1 MVYVCVQALVNVG
14 RELSLEVSGRVSTEV
29 DPRLAHNT
37 AAMVDRV
44 RNLAELYKEV
54 DVGVNRV
61 LFKLPATWEGIEA
74 ARHLE
79 AEGIKTHVTG
89 VASFAQV
96 SACAQANVAVIQIP
110 VGRIKDWARTHS
122 GDKEVEAAAAKGE
135 DPGVSLV
142 RRACAFIARNNF
154 PTKVMASNI
163 RSKEDALSLHGTD
176 YLVVPLK
183 VMEALKDT
191 PASPDLK
198 PAALSSAADKVKPW
212 DMARFMANIGPCARQ
227 LLQAEIDSAVSQAE
241 KVDKHFKKIWPPPNV
256 SETEQYLFK
265 FQIPSLLPYVRFPI
279 HASGASHSH
288 SLKPIPAAAGHA
300 SAFSSQGNTEGKEGK
315 KSNGAGDSPVEG
327 VREGEGEGEEKREVE
342 GVGKEGEE
350 VEEEMGESVAAARV
364 RVRHELYAPIEPYRS
379 GTLAV
384 SDVHTVYWEESGN
397 PKGQPVIFLHG
408 GPGGGTSPANRRF
421 FDPTFFRIILLDQR
435 GAGRS
440 TPHACLEENTTWHL
454 VEDIETL
461 RKHLGVDKWLVFGGS
476 WGSTLSLVYAA
487 THPDRVAGL
496 ILRGIFLL
504 RRKEVEWFY
513 QKGADSI
520 FPDAFDKYREFIPK
534 DEQQDLV
541 TAYHKRLMNDSDPD
555 QQVAAARHW
564 TEWEMATSYLLPNED
579 SLKRGEDDK
588 FALAF
593 ARIESHYFVNKG
605 FLPADSFLLDSVPKF
620 RHIPAVI
627 VQGRYDVV
635 CPIVSAWE
643 LHKAWP
649 EAEFKIVPDAGHSAN
664 EKGISEQLV
673 AAMESFKLKLSR

>member
-1 MVYVCVQALVNVG
+1 MASASAVSVSCGIRLNPSTFQKPLVVLASKTAFIPSPLPLTAYASCSKNVSSRVATRCSASIHAAMAVSPSELDVISRSSEIVPDSIVGGQFESFKPTAATVSSSLILGVSSLGEAKFDGAIKSALAYGKCMIAAEENKFSCFLDKALVNVG

-74 ARHLE
+74 ARQLE

-89 VASFAQV
+89 VASFAQA

-198 PAALSSAADKVKPW
+198 PAAVSAAADKVKPW

-241 KVDKHFKKIWPPPNV
+241 KRYSVCNG
-256 SETEQYLFK
+256 
-265 FQIPSLLPYVRFPI
+265 
-279 HASGASHSH
+279 AGASQSR
-288 SLKPIPAAAGHA
+288 SLKPIAAAAGHS
-300 SAFSSQGNTEGKEGK
+300 SAFTSRGNKEGKEGGEGEEGFWEEN
-315 KSNGAGDSPVEG
+315 KSNGAGDSPIAG
-327 VREGEGEGEEKREVE
+327 VREGEGEG
-342 GVGKEGEE
+342 VGKGEQ
-350 VEEEMGESVAAARV
+350 VSEEEMGESVAAARG

-421 FDPTFFRIILLDQR
+421 FDPTFFRIVLLDQR

-520 FPDAFDKYREFIPK
+520 FPDAFDKYSEFIPK
-534 DEQQDLV
+534 EEQ
-541 TAYHKRLMNDSDPD
+541 HN
-555 QQVAAARHW
+555 H
-564 TEWEMATSYLLPNED
+564 
-579 SLKRGEDDK
+579 
-588 FALAF
+588 
-593 ARIESHYFVNKG
+593 
-605 FLPADSFLLDSVPKF
+605 
-620 RHIPAVI
+620 
-627 VQGRYDVV
+627 
-635 CPIVSAWE
+635 
-643 LHKAWP
+643 
-649 EAEFKIVPDAGHSAN
+649 
-664 EKGISEQLV
+664 
-673 AAMESFKLKLSR
+673 